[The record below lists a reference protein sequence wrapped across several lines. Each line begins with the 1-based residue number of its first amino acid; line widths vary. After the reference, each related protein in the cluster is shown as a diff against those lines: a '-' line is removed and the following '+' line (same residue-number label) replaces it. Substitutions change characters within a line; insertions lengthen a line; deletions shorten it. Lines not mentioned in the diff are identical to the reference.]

1 VSENVSFIVE
11 LELSPQQSDQLQAV
25 MQEMAD
31 RTRAD
36 EPGTLEYQWFLN
48 AEANA
53 CYIFE
58 RYADAHAAVVH
69 SRTFPPELEER
80 AQAFRPTRLTAY
92 GKLTPTIE
100 EQRIKPLL
108 AAVPDISYV
117 RVEPRGGFVR

>member
-1 VSENVSFIVE
+1 MSDDVFVIVE
-11 LELSPQQSDQLQAV
+11 LELSPQQGDELQAV
-25 MQEMAD
+25 LQEMAD

-48 AEANA
+48 AEADA

-58 RYADAHAAVVH
+58 RYADADAAVVH

-80 AQAFRPTRLTAY
+80 ARAFRPTRLTAF
-92 GKLTPTIE
+92 GDLTPAIE

-108 AAVPDISYV
+108 AAAPAISYV
-117 RVEPRGGFVR
+117 SVEPRGGFVR